1 MKWWHFLFFSQK
13 SPQSLHI
20 VKTISSL
27 GKTVIIKKLLVLPSL
42 PCNGRLKQ
50 NLSLPAC
57 FPAIALPAPHPL
69 RRTYNPLGRAAV
81 RIGTPGMDVRIG
93 TTSPESGPLAAE
105 RALEGAV
112 SHCIPPDSCDPGW
125 HLLSPM
131 KGLGHAGWRWLG
143 TRGRKK
149 EKWPFFF
156 FQFSSSS
163 TIDSATRASP
173 ALQTQLVVPSGFALQ
188 RSLGPAQP
196 ELLSCHYTT
205 RSANS
210 KATVCP

>member
-1 MKWWHFLFFSQK
+1 MKWWHSILLFSQK
-13 SPQSLHI
+13 SPQFLHI

-42 PCNGRLKQ
+42 PFHGRLKR

-57 FPAIALPAPHPL
+57 FPATALPAPHPL
-69 RRTYNPLGRAAV
+69 RCTYNPLGRAAV

-93 TTSPESGPLAAE
+93 TTSPESGLLAAE
-105 RALEGAV
+105 PALEGAV
-112 SHCIPPDSCDPGW
+112 SHCIPPDSCDPGRR
-125 HLLSPM
+125 LSSPM

-156 FQFSSSS
+156 SIFFPQHNRLSPPSQPRAPDALSGALRLC
-163 TIDSATRASP
+163 IATLPWARTAGIAVLP
-173 ALQTQLVVPSGFALQ
+173 L
-188 RSLGPAQP
+188 
-196 ELLSCHYTT
+196 H
-205 RSANS
+205 
-210 KATVCP
+210 